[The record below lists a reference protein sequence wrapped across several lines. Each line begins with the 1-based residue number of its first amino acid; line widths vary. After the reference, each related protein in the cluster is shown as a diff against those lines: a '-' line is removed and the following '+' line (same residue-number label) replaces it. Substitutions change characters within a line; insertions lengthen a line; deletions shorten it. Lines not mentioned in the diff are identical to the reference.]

1 MHRSLLDV
9 TDLVEFLQRQESVS
23 GVQRVIAETVPL
35 LLATD
40 PSARPMVLDRSRGVF
55 VALSAAEVDTL
66 ITRGASAEGASD
78 RGDLSATATGCL
90 ARAATAEQV
99 PIDDTVTIVFLGAVW
114 ISDALMLAARDAH
127 AAGARC
133 VYLLYDLTPVL
144 ETGHTAAVNQLF
156 DRYLNLITQTGSRI
170 PAISESSRR
179 DYEHHCAKRDWDA
192 VPGRVTGLPCGI
204 TPEQFDVTES
214 PWPRPYAL
222 FVGTVESRK
231 NHLLAL
237 RAWQVLIDR
246 HGPANVP
253 DLVCVGR
260 LGWHADTFLR
270 EYVESAGLDGKL
282 SVLSTSVAD
291 EELARFYAH
300 AEFTVYP
307 SRYEGWGLPVSES
320 LAFGRLPVVAYNSSL
335 PEAGRDLA
343 AYFRSDDLDD
353 FVHVLETR
361 AFDPAARHDAEERI
375 RADNAPAVSWADV
388 AGIMR
393 DEVAAAAAAEAR
405 TPVIPTI
412 ELGFE
417 YMLAVGQ
424 PAPDSGHADQYL
436 AHLQD
441 EGLTPMLR
449 QPRGERDYETVDA
462 AVIGTFGSPQVWG
475 NEIRPGRRVD
485 VRITRPVDGPLV
497 LLLATRSM
505 PGVVTVEAVGPG
517 GPLRQD
523 VHLGSVVTLPLG
535 DGRAGEPAQVS
546 LTVINAHDSIE
557 GFLGIRSFV
566 VLSADDLQA
575 QVIAHR
581 AAADALR
588 QELDFMANTRSWKVT
603 APLRRL
609 KGRGAG
615 GQ

>member
-246 HGPANVP
+246 HGPANIP

-260 LGWHADTFLR
+260 LGWHADAFLR
-270 EYVESAGLDGKL
+270 EYVASSGLDGKL

-361 AFDPAARHDAEERI
+361 ALDLAARHDAEERI

-588 QELDFMANTRSWKVT
+588 QELDFMTNTRSWKVT